1 MAIPFLNNID
11 LVKNQLLNAVFQNL
25 AVAPSNPVEG
35 QFYYNTTD
43 KKMFY
48 YNGTAWVDTTYLLPI
63 ASATVLGGVKVGS
76 GLAIDGNGVLS
87 ATGTDT
93 EIINNLT
100 SDRTDAAL
108 AAAQGKAL
116 KGLIDTIQSTI
127 DGLGTAATKN
137 VGTASGNIPVL
148 DSNGKL
154 NTSVLPALAITEVF
168 TVASQSA
175 MTSLTA
181 QQGDVAVRTDVNK
194 TFILSKE
201 PAATAANWIEL
212 QFPISVTSVNGKTGI
227 ITLTGEDIN
236 ATVGSVTKSVQSFLA
251 DLGEIDLKVQEN
263 TTTIT
268 TIETQVNNIT
278 NTKGEAEGKNIH
290 IEDSAE
296 EPFVDISLH
305 GESTQNG
312 TPTSD
317 NLVEIENIEGKNKF
331 DYESA
336 INVENL
342 TYDNTYA
349 FFEIKNIKPNTAYT
363 ISNLKLTD
371 LTNLGYS
378 VYAGLTIGNTYS
390 TGPGKAFY
398 SCIYNNVY
406 KNGIGVVT
414 GYSGTK
420 ANGGKLYFCI
430 ATTNT
435 NKDLAYERFIKICSM
450 VFDKAQ
456 IEEGTVATPYVPYN
470 SLEFKVEGK
479 NKFNVQDTNNVTEGI
494 TVDNEGWITV
504 TGDNTDGTATKY
516 FNYYTNNLNLKTG
529 TNFNVIAEVKNV
541 SGTGNASFVSVN
553 SSSQQFK
560 TNFYRNFSV
569 LANNTIYNSI
579 NETSD
584 EFLGNTGLRTFISFS
599 AGQSGSITFRISV
612 LEDTTITSEKFDYEP
627 YKSQVATFPL
637 GEEKLM
643 EGSYLADDGIH
654 HKRKQVV
661 FDGSDDESWTAN
673 GSNQGYGIVID
684 NVGGNTVGNVT
695 SSVLCDKLTAVPQ
708 NTIYNGSAINGVASY
723 GGTVS
728 KLYVRFDSS
737 ITSGSLLR
745 EKLAESP
752 ILIEYELSEPET
764 VPYTAEQQEA
774 WEKIKAMYTYKNITN
789 ITSDAYA
796 KVTYMRDNGLD
807 VYETKQN
814 AEKNY
819 TETTKKLAEQKIT
832 TDEIS
837 SKVSSLETTLE
848 NNYSTTEEM
857 NSAITAKVNEIITE
871 LLPIKII
878 TGVIPGSSYDENS
891 KTQTV
896 VIDYPSGF
904 NASNTIVI
912 ASMLKP
918 VSTDC
923 TSTYSGRVDVLLY
936 SSGEYANKMEVLFS
950 EAWGLDM
957 YYKIVLMKM

>member
-108 AAAQGKAL
+108 AAAQGKVL

-194 TFILSKE
+194 TFILSQS

-263 TTTIT
+263 TTAIT
-268 TIETQVNNIT
+268 TIEGDIDNVETLANNAQNTADSAVEGVTNIT
-278 NTKGEAEGKNIH
+278 NTQAQAEGKNIH

-296 EPFVDISLH
+296 EPFVDVELY

-317 NLVEIENIEGKNKF
+317 NLVEIENIEGKNIWNKS
-331 DYESA
+331 EISEKTSTVNMVVGEL
-336 INVENL
+336 NVKDVPIPFTFSSYL
-342 TYDNTYA
+342 
-349 FFEIKNIKPNTAYT
+349 
-363 ISNLKLTD
+363 ISNALTD
-371 LTNLGYS
+371 TNVRVSFMDSNNSNIGA
-378 VYAGLTIGNTYS
+378 VKFGNT
-390 TGPGKAFY
+390 
-398 SCIYNNVY
+398 
-406 KNGIGVVT
+406 VT
-414 GYSGTK
+414 S
-420 ANGGKLYFCI
+420 
-430 ATTNT
+430 T
-435 NKDLAYERFIKICSM
+435 NKRSSITINEIPEGAVKIKFGIRM
-450 VFDKAQ
+450 QDGGHTEKTQLEA
-456 IEEGTVATPYVPYN
+456 GTVATPYVPYN

-479 NKFNVQDTNNVTEGI
+479 NLF
-494 TVDNEGWITV
+494 DNKW
-504 TGDNTDGTATKY
+504 
-516 FNYYTNNLNLKTG
+516 TG
-529 TNFNVIAEVKNV
+529 TI
-541 SGTGNASFVSVN
+541 S
-553 SSSQQFK
+553 
-560 TNFYRNFSV
+560 TNFIPVFAGKHYIYSESGIGSAMNYRFYSD
-569 LANNTIYNSI
+569 I
-579 NETSD
+579 NGNYTTTYVASGKSFIPAEDGYVKLYKTTTTKIECMLEEGTET
-584 EFLGNTGLRTFISFS
+584 T
-599 AGQSGSITFRISV
+599 
-612 LEDTTITSEKFDYEP
+612 DYEP
-627 YKSQVATFPL
+627 YKSQVVTFPL
-637 GEEKLM
+637 AEGQKLM

-654 HKRKQVV
+654 HSRKQVEIDV
-661 FDGSDDESWTAN
+661 TQIRAVTSYNNIDYASIPKPADFIGYNNYAYYEILCNKAISQKITSWDNTENINKISSQAEQTKFYLGFEKGTTLEQMKTALA
-673 GSNQGYGIVID
+673 
-684 NVGGNTVGNVT
+684 NTV
-695 SSVLCDKLTAVPQ
+695 
-708 NTIYNGSAINGVASY
+708 
-723 GGTVS
+723 
-728 KLYVRFDSS
+728 
-737 ITSGSLLR
+737 
-745 EKLAESP
+745 
-752 ILIEYELSEPET
+752 IEYELAEEEV
-764 VPYTAEQQEA
+764 VPYTAEQQTA
-774 WEKIKAMYTYKNITN
+774 WNKIKALMTYKNITN

-807 VYETKQN
+807 VYETKQS

-878 TGVIPGSSYDENS
+878 TGVIPGSSYDDNS

-896 VIDYPSGF
+896 MIDYPSGF

-957 YYKIVLMKM
+957 HYKIVLMKM

>member
-1 MAIPFLNNID
+1 MAVPFLNNID

-25 AVAPSNPVEG
+25 AVAPATPVEG

-63 ASATVLGGVKVGS
+63 ASATVIGGVKVGS
-76 GLAIDGNGVLS
+76 GLAIAADGTLS
-87 ATGTDT
+87 ATGTNVD
-93 EIINNLT
+93 IINNLT

-108 AAAQGKAL
+108 AAAQGKVL
-116 KGLIDTIQSTI
+116 KGLIDTLQTAIN
-127 DGLGTAATKN
+127 GLGTAATKN

-263 TTTIT
+263 TATIT

-296 EPFVDISLH
+296 EPFVDVELY

-317 NLVEIENIEGKNKF
+317 NLVEIENIEG
-331 DYESA
+331 
-336 INVENL
+336 
-342 TYDNTYA
+342 
-349 FFEIKNIKPNTAYT
+349 NI
-363 ISNLKLTD
+363 
-371 LTNLGYS
+371 
-378 VYAGLTIGNTYS
+378 
-390 TGPGKAFY
+390 
-398 SCIYNNVY
+398 
-406 KNGIGVVT
+406 
-414 GYSGTK
+414 
-420 ANGGKLYFCI
+420 
-430 ATTNT
+430 
-435 NKDLAYERFIKICSM
+435 
-450 VFDKAQ
+450 
-456 IEEGTVATPYVPYN
+456 
-470 SLEFKVEGK
+470 EFKVEGK
-479 NKFNVQDTNNVTEGI
+479 NLFNNNFNDYTMPKDYRIYPIKLEKGKVYRFNTTLIGTAVTGIVVGIVKNGTMYSEFSSILFQTINAYGGINNLSFLVDDTWISPKLVVYATTQTKFEEIFKNYNVQLIKGTEI
-494 TVDNEGWITV
+494 
-504 TGDNTDGTATKY
+504 
-516 FNYYTNNLNLKTG
+516 L
-529 TNFNVIAEVKNV
+529 
-541 SGTGNASFVSVN
+541 
-553 SSSQQFK
+553 
-560 TNFYRNFSV
+560 
-569 LANNTIYNSI
+569 
-579 NETSD
+579 
-584 EFLGNTGLRTFISFS
+584 
-599 AGQSGSITFRISV
+599 
-612 LEDTTITSEKFDYEP
+612 DYEP
-627 YKSQVATFPL
+627 YKSQVAYFPL
-637 GEEKLM
+637 AEGQKLM

-654 HKRKQVV
+654 HSRGQVV
-661 FDGSDDESWTAN
+661 FDGSDDENWQIEGTN
-673 GSNQGYGIVID
+673 NFYSNIVIQ
-684 NVGGNTVGNVT
+684 NSK
-695 SSVLCDKLTAVPQ
+695 SSSLVLCNYQKSINKGLGESENCFISNSKKFNFQSD
-708 NTIYNGSAINGVASY
+708 TINHTVADFKNWLS
-723 GGTVS
+723 THN
-728 KLYVRFDSS
+728 
-737 ITSGSLLR
+737 
-745 EKLAESP
+745 
-752 ILIEYELSEPET
+752 LIVEYELAEEEV
-764 VPYTAEQQEA
+764 VPYTAEQQTA
-774 WEKIKAMYTYKNITN
+774 WNKIKALMTYKNITN

-796 KVTYMRDNGLD
+796 KIIYMRDNGLD

-819 TETTKKLAEQKIT
+819 TKTTQKFAEQKIT

-848 NNYSTTEEM
+848 NNYSTTVEM

-878 TGVIPGSSYDENS
+878 TGVIPGSSYDADS

>member
-137 VGTASGNIPVL
+137 TGTSAGNVPIL
-148 DSNGKL
+148 DNAGKL
-154 NTSVLPALAITEVF
+154 DTSILPALSITEVF
-168 TVASQSA
+168 TVTSQSA

-212 QFPISVTSVNGKTGI
+212 QFPILVTSVNGKTGI

-278 NTKGEAEGKNIH
+278 NTQAQAEGKNIH

-312 TPTSD
+312 TPIPD
-317 NLVEIENIEGKNKF
+317 NKVDIENIEGKNKF
-331 DYESA
+331 KNNYEAGYTTTNNGVTFTVNKDKSITA
-336 INVENL
+336 NGTATDTVTFIFA
-342 TYDNTYA
+342 T
-349 FFEIKNIKPNTAYT
+349 NIKLKKGTYTVSGITSGSSSTYNIT
-363 ISNLKLTD
+363 IS
-371 LTNLGYS
+371 
-378 VYAGLTIGNTYS
+378 GLTS
-390 TGPGKAFY
+390 
-398 SCIYNNVY
+398 IYNVARTHTINADTTYVNAFIRVNSGVTVDNVTFY
-406 KNGIGVVT
+406 P
-414 GYSGTK
+414 
-420 ANGGKLYFCI
+420 
-430 ATTNT
+430 
-435 NKDLAYERFIKICSM
+435 M
-450 VFDKAQ
+450 

-479 NKFNVQDTNNVTEGI
+479 NRFNGTLKSGLILAADGKTYVTNNNYVCSENYIEIEGSKTYTISNKGKLSGIYYVLEYDVNKNFIKSSNSSNSNSFSVTVSSNCKFIRVEIGSSANPPTIETLQDFQIEEGL
-494 TVDNEGWITV
+494 
-504 TGDNTDGTATKY
+504 TAT
-516 FNYYTNNLNLKTG
+516 
-529 TNFNVIAEVKNV
+529 E
-541 SGTGNASFVSVN
+541 
-553 SSSQQFK
+553 
-560 TNFYRNFSV
+560 
-569 LANNTIYNSI
+569 
-579 NETSD
+579 
-584 EFLGNTGLRTFISFS
+584 
-599 AGQSGSITFRISV
+599 
-612 LEDTTITSEKFDYEP
+612 YEP

-637 GEEKLM
+637 GEGEKLYQ
-643 EGSYLADDGIH
+643 GSYLADDGIH
-654 HKRKQVV
+654 HTRKQVV
-661 FDGSDDESWTAN
+661 FDVTQIRAVTSYNNIDYASIPKPSDFLGYNNYIYYEILCNKAISQKITSWDNIENINKISSQAEKTKFYLGFEKGTTLEQMKTALA
-673 GSNQGYGIVID
+673 
-684 NVGGNTVGNVT
+684 NTV
-695 SSVLCDKLTAVPQ
+695 
-708 NTIYNGSAINGVASY
+708 
-723 GGTVS
+723 
-728 KLYVRFDSS
+728 
-737 ITSGSLLR
+737 
-745 EKLAESP
+745 
-752 ILIEYELSEPET
+752 IEYELAEPEV
-764 VPYTAEQQEA
+764 VPYTEEQQEA
-774 WEKIKAMYTYKNITN
+774 WNKIEQLHTYKNVTN

-796 KVTYMRDNGLD
+796 KIIYMRDNGLD

-819 TETTKKLAEQKIT
+819 TKTTQKFAEQKIT

-848 NNYSTTEEM
+848 NNYSTTVEM

-957 YYKIVLMKM
+957 YYKIVLMKT

>member
-212 QFPISVTSVNGKTGI
+212 QFPTSVTSVNGKTGI

-278 NTKGEAEGKNIH
+278 NTQAQAEGKNIH

-312 TPTSD
+312 TPTTD
-317 NLVEIENIEGKNKF
+317 NRVEIENIEGKNKF
-331 DYESA
+331 KNNYKAGYTTTNNGVTFTVNKDKSITA
-336 INVENL
+336 NGTATDTVTFIFA
-342 TYDNTYA
+342 T
-349 FFEIKNIKPNTAYT
+349 NIKLKKGTYTVSGITSGSSSTYNIT
-363 ISNLKLTD
+363 IS
-371 LTNLGYS
+371 
-378 VYAGLTIGNTYS
+378 GLTS
-390 TGPGKAFY
+390 
-398 SCIYNNVY
+398 IYNVARTHTINADTTYVNAFIRVNSGVTVDNVTFY
-406 KNGIGVVT
+406 P
-414 GYSGTK
+414 
-420 ANGGKLYFCI
+420 
-430 ATTNT
+430 
-435 NKDLAYERFIKICSM
+435 M
-450 VFDKAQ
+450 
-456 IEEGTVATPYVPYN
+456 IEEGTVATTYVPYN

-479 NKFNVQDTNNVTEGI
+479 NLFNNNYNEYTRPTDYWIYPIKLEKGKTYTLSAVLPSTPMTNVAVG
-494 TVDNEGWITV
+494 VAR
-504 TGDNTDGTATKY
+504 DGNKY
-516 FNYYTNNLNLKTG
+516 S
-529 TNFNVIAEVKNV
+529 E
-541 SGTGNASFVSVN
+541 FVSAGIFFCV
-553 SSSQQFK
+553 SSSGASAQTQKFTVNDTFK
-560 TNFYRNFSV
+560 NPKLV
-569 LANNTIYNSI
+569 IYSPIKSNIPEILSSYKVQL
-579 NETSD
+579 E
-584 EFLGNTGLRTFISFS
+584 E
-599 AGQSGSITFRISV
+599 GQPT
-612 LEDTTITSEKFDYEP
+612 EYEP

-643 EGSYLADDGIH
+643 EGSYLADDGVH
-654 HKRKQVV
+654 HTRKQVEIDV
-661 FDGSDDESWTAN
+661 TQIRAVTSYNNIDYASIPKSADFIGYNNYAYYEILCNKAISQKITSWDNTENINKISSQAEKTKFYLGFEKGTTLEQMKTALA
-673 GSNQGYGIVID
+673 
-684 NVGGNTVGNVT
+684 NTV
-695 SSVLCDKLTAVPQ
+695 
-708 NTIYNGSAINGVASY
+708 
-723 GGTVS
+723 
-728 KLYVRFDSS
+728 
-737 ITSGSLLR
+737 
-745 EKLAESP
+745 
-752 ILIEYELSEPET
+752 IEYELAEPET
-764 VPYTAEQQEA
+764 VPFTAEQQEA
-774 WEKIKAMYTYKNITN
+774 WNNIRALMTYKNVTN
-789 ITSDAYA
+789 ISSDAYA
-796 KVTYMRDNGLD
+796 KIVYMRDNGLD

-814 AEKNY
+814 ASKNY
-819 TETTKKLAEQKIT
+819 TEITQKFAEQKIT

-878 TGVIPGSSYDENS
+878 TGVIPGSSYDDNS

>member
-212 QFPISVTSVNGKTGI
+212 QFPASVTSVNGKTGI

-278 NTKGEAEGKNIH
+278 NTQAQAEGKNIH

-296 EPFVDISLH
+296 EPFVDVELY

-317 NLVEIENIEGKNKF
+317 NRVEIENIEGRNIWNKS
-331 DYESA
+331 EISEKTSTVNM
-336 INVENL
+336 NVGELNVKDVPIPFTFSSYL
-342 TYDNTYA
+342 
-349 FFEIKNIKPNTAYT
+349 
-363 ISNLKLTD
+363 ISNAL
-371 LTNLGYS
+371 
-378 VYAGLTIGNTYS
+378 
-390 TGPGKAFY
+390 
-398 SCIYNNVY
+398 
-406 KNGIGVVT
+406 
-414 GYSGTK
+414 
-420 ANGGKLYFCI
+420 
-430 ATTNT
+430 TNT
-435 NKDLAYERFIKICSM
+435 NVRVSFIDSNNSNIGAVKYGNTVTSTNKRSSITINEIPEGTVKIKFGIRM
-450 VFDKAQ
+450 QDGGHTEKTQ

-599 AGQSGSITFRISV
+599 AGQSGSITFRLSL
-612 LEDTTITSEKFDYEP
+612 LEDTTITPENFDYEP

-637 GEEKLM
+637 AEGQKLM
-643 EGSYLADDGIH
+643 EGSYLADGGIH
-654 HKRKQVV
+654 HKKRQIVL
-661 FDGSDDESWTAN
+661 DGTEDIIVSLYGTNSYNINVKEEFAILVSNHTIVAISTHFEGVSYNNRTIDKNNILYGVNKIYMCVRNTNFASVDDFKSWLAEQYAN
-673 GSNQGYGIVID
+673 GTPVIV
-684 NVGGNTVGNVT
+684 
-695 SSVLCDKLTAVPQ
+695 
-708 NTIYNGSAINGVASY
+708 
-723 GGTVS
+723 
-728 KLYVRFDSS
+728 
-737 ITSGSLLR
+737 
-745 EKLAESP
+745 
-752 ILIEYELSEPET
+752 EYELAEPET

-796 KVTYMRDNGLD
+796 KIIYMRDNGLD

-819 TETTKKLAEQKIT
+819 TKTTQKFAEQKIT

-878 TGVIPGSSYDENS
+878 TGVIPRSSYDDNS

-912 ASMLKP
+912 ASMLEP
-918 VSTDC
+918 AFTDC
-923 TSTYSGRVDVLLY
+923 ISTYSGRVDVSLY
-936 SSGEYANKMEVLFS
+936 SSGEYANKMEVEFR
-950 EAWGLDM
+950 EAWGVDV

>member
-108 AAAQGKAL
+108 AAAQGKVL
-116 KGLIDTIQSTI
+116 KGLIDTLQTAIN
-127 DGLGTAATKN
+127 GLGTAATKN

-212 QFPISVTSVNGKTGI
+212 QFPTSVTSVNGKTGI

-278 NTKGEAEGKNIH
+278 NTQAQAEGKNIH

-296 EPFVDISLH
+296 EPFVDVELY

-317 NLVEIENIEGKNKF
+317 NLVEIENIEGRNIWNKS
-331 DYESA
+331 EISEKTQTVNMTVGEL
-336 INVENL
+336 NVKDVPIPFTFSSYL
-342 TYDNTYA
+342 
-349 FFEIKNIKPNTAYT
+349 
-363 ISNLKLTD
+363 ISNALTD
-371 LTNLGYS
+371 TNVRVSFMDSNNSNIGA
-378 VYAGLTIGNTYS
+378 VKFGNT
-390 TGPGKAFY
+390 
-398 SCIYNNVY
+398 
-406 KNGIGVVT
+406 VT
-414 GYSGTK
+414 S
-420 ANGGKLYFCI
+420 
-430 ATTNT
+430 T
-435 NKDLAYERFIKICSM
+435 NKRSSITINEIPEGTVKIRFGIRMQDGGHTEKTQLE
-450 VFDKAQ
+450 A
-456 IEEGTVATPYVPYN
+456 GTVATEYVPYN

-479 NKFNVQDTNNVTEGI
+479 NLFKANLEKGTINVTTGNNQNNSNCVRIPDFIDLKNASTITFSRNNDTINMKARWYDANKNYIGSTPAIGSLTTVVLNVPSNAKYFRVTVDSSNLNYFTDYNVQLEVGS
-494 TVDNEGWITV
+494 
-504 TGDNTDGTATKY
+504 TAT
-516 FNYYTNNLNLKTG
+516 
-529 TNFNVIAEVKNV
+529 
-541 SGTGNASFVSVN
+541 
-553 SSSQQFK
+553 
-560 TNFYRNFSV
+560 
-569 LANNTIYNSI
+569 
-579 NETSD
+579 
-584 EFLGNTGLRTFISFS
+584 
-599 AGQSGSITFRISV
+599 
-612 LEDTTITSEKFDYEP
+612 DYEP
-627 YKSQVATFPL
+627 YKSQVVTFPL
-637 GEEKLM
+637 AEGQKLM
-643 EGSYLADDGIH
+643 KGSYLADDGIH
-654 HKRKQVV
+654 HSRKQVEIDV
-661 FDGSDDESWTAN
+661 TQIRAVTSYNNIDYASIPKPSDFVGYNNYMYYEILCNKAISQKITSWDNPENINKISSQAEKTKFYLGFEKGTTLEQMKTALA
-673 GSNQGYGIVID
+673 
-684 NVGGNTVGNVT
+684 NTV
-695 SSVLCDKLTAVPQ
+695 
-708 NTIYNGSAINGVASY
+708 
-723 GGTVS
+723 
-728 KLYVRFDSS
+728 
-737 ITSGSLLR
+737 
-745 EKLAESP
+745 
-752 ILIEYELSEPET
+752 IEYELAEEET
-764 VPYTAEQQEA
+764 IPYTVEQQEA
-774 WEKIKAMYTYKNITN
+774 WNNIKALMTYKNVTN

-819 TETTKKLAEQKIT
+819 TKTTQKFAEQKIT

-857 NSAITAKVNEIITE
+857 NSAITAKVNEIISE

-878 TGVIPGSSYDENS
+878 TGVIPGSSYDDNS

-896 VIDYPSGF
+896 MIDYPSGF

-957 YYKIVLMKM
+957 HYKIVLMKM

>member
-108 AAAQGKAL
+108 AAAQGKVL

-268 TIETQVNNIT
+268 TIEGNVTNIT
-278 NTKGEAEGKNIH
+278 NTQAQAEGKNIH

-296 EPFVDISLH
+296 EPFVDVELY

-312 TPTSD
+312 TPTPDSPI
-317 NLVEIENIEGKNKF
+317 EIENIEGKNKF
-331 DYESA
+331 KNNYEAGYTTTNNGVTFTVNKDKSITA
-336 INVENL
+336 NGTATDTVTFIFATNIEL
-342 TYDNTYA
+342 KKGTYTVSGITSGSINTY
-349 FFEIKNIKPNTAYT
+349 NMT
-363 ISNLKLTD
+363 ISSLT
-371 LTNLGYS
+371 S
-378 VYAGLTIGNTYS
+378 
-390 TGPGKAFY
+390 
-398 SCIYNNVY
+398 IYNGARTHTINADTTYV
-406 KNGIGVVT
+406 NAFIRVNSGVTVDNIT
-414 GYSGTK
+414 FYP
-420 ANGGKLYFCI
+420 
-430 ATTNT
+430 
-435 NKDLAYERFIKICSM
+435 M
-450 VFDKAQ
+450 
-456 IEEGTVATPYVPYN
+456 IEKGTVATPYVPYN
-470 SLEFKVEGK
+470 SLEIK
-479 NKFNVQDTNNVTEGI
+479 NVGENLFNPSNAKDGYVNDNNGQILGVNNITNKNTGYIKIDGGEKYFILSNKLSGNWGAWYDKDKRFISGIALGAVDKGIVTAPNNAYFINFTVSYNNNNPDYANNVM
-494 TVDNEGWITV
+494 
-504 TGDNTDGTATKY
+504 
-516 FNYYTNNLNLKTG
+516 
-529 TNFNVIAEVKNV
+529 IA
-541 SGTGNASFVSVN
+541 
-553 SSSQQFK
+553 
-560 TNFYRNFSV
+560 R
-569 LANNTIYNSI
+569 
-579 NETSD
+579 SD
-584 EFLGNTGLRTFISFS
+584 KEI
-599 AGQSGSITFRISV
+599 QY
-612 LEDTTITSEKFDYEP
+612 KP
-627 YKSQVATFPL
+627 YQEQKVTFPL

-643 EGSYLADDGIH
+643 EGSYLADDGVHNVRGQI
-654 HKRKQVV
+654 V
-661 FDGSDDESWTAN
+661 FDGSDDENWTAN
-673 GSNQGYGIVID
+673 GTNQGYGIVID

-708 NTIYNGSAINGVASY
+708 NTIYNGSAINGVASL
-723 GGTVS
+723 GGTAH

-737 ITSGSLLR
+737 ITTVALLR

-752 ILIEYELSEPET
+752 ILIEYELAEPEV
-764 VPYTAEQQEA
+764 VPYTAEQQTA
-774 WEKIKAMYTYKNITN
+774 WNKIKALMTYKNITN

-796 KVTYMRDNGLD
+796 KIIYMRDNGLD

-878 TGVIPGSSYDENS
+878 TGVIPGSSYDDNS

-936 SSGEYANKMEVLFS
+936 SSGEYANKMEVSFS